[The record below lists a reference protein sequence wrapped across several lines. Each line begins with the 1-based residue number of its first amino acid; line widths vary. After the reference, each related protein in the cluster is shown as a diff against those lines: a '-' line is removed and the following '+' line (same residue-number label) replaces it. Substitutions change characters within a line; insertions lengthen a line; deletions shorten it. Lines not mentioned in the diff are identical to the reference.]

1 MFDEGRYWSVTAE
14 YAKAG
19 QGLSQP
25 VDKANPIWLTRRILG
40 TAGRMDHS
48 RTPVLDAL
56 DRFRERREI
65 SFSPPGHRQ
74 GRGAGARALE
84 VLGPQVF
91 AADIVA
97 NELDSR
103 HDQGAA
109 LREAEKLMADAVG
122 ATHAFFSTCGSSLS
136 VKAATLAVAGPGEQ
150 LVVGRDIHKSVASG
164 LVFSGI
170 LPVWVEPS
178 WDAHRHL
185 AHPPGVGAY
194 AAALDAAPDAR
205 GVLVT
210 SPTPYGT
217 CADLK
222 GIAELCHARGLPVVV
237 DEAWG
242 AHLPFCDGLPS
253 WAMDVGADVCV
264 TSVHKMGGGLEQG
277 SVFHLQGDL
286 IDPAVLRSRADLLST
301 TSPSVL
307 LYGAMDAWR
316 QHMQGEGTALLAG
329 AVQRSRRVREEI
341 EQIEGL
347 HVNDR
352 ADFCGPDKAFD
363 LDPLQVVIDL
373 QELGISGYQA
383 ADWLEE
389 NHRVG
394 MHLADHRRVSA
405 QLSFADQE
413 RDIDRLLAALRDLP
427 AAARGMDNA
436 PAVHVPDPAEL
447 RLDQVVRPRD
457 AYFSPFET
465 VPAAEAAG
473 RVSTEILTPYPP
485 GIPAVV
491 PGERLDTAVIDYLRT
506 GVRAG
511 MVIPDAADGD
521 IETLRVMRES

>member
-1 MFDEGRYWSVTAE
+1 
-14 YAKAG
+14 
-19 QGLSQP
+19 
-25 VDKANPIWLTRRILG
+25 
-40 TAGRMDHS
+40 MDHS
-48 RTPVLDAL
+48 RTPILDAL

-74 GRGAGARALE
+74 GRGAGVRAVE

-103 HDQGAA
+103 HHEGAS
-109 LREAEKLMADAVG
+109 LREAERLMADAVN
-122 ATHAFFSTCGSSLS
+122 AEHAFFTTCGSSLS
-136 VKAATLAVAGPGEQ
+136 VKAATLAVAGPGEP

-164 LVFSGI
+164 LVFSGV

-178 WDAHRHL
+178 WDPQRHL
-185 AHPPGVGAY
+185 AHPPSVEAY
-194 AAALDAAPDAR
+194 AAALDAEPAAR

-217 CADLK
+217 CADLR
-222 GIAELCHARGLPVVV
+222 GIVELCHGRGLPVVV

-242 AHLPFCDGLPS
+242 AHLPFCDDLPS

-286 IDPAVLRSRADLLST
+286 VDPAVLRSRADLLST

-316 QHMQGEGTALLAG
+316 QHMRTEG
-329 AVQRSRRVREEI
+329 AVMLRDAVKRAHRVREEI
-341 EQIEGL
+341 EKIDGL
-347 HVNDR
+347 HVNGR
-352 ADFCGPDKAFD
+352 SDFCGPGRAFD
-363 LDPLQVVIDL
+363 MDPLQVVIEV

-389 NHRVG
+389 YHRVG

-405 QLSFADQE
+405 QLSFGDQDSE
-413 RDIDRLLAALRDLP
+413 IDRLLVALRELP
-427 AAARGMDNA
+427 GAIGGIEAE
-436 PAVHVPDPAEL
+436 PAVDVPDPSEL
-447 RLDQVVRPRD
+447 RLEQVLRPRD
-457 AYFSPFET
+457 AYFAPFET

-473 RVSTEILTPYPP
+473 RISTEILTPYPP

-491 PGERLDTAVIDYLRT
+491 PGERLDKAVIDYLRT
-506 GVRAG
+506 GVHAG
-511 MVIPDAADGD
+511 MVVPDAADGK
-521 IETLRVMRES
+521 IETLRVVREGVAGMEGMAGD